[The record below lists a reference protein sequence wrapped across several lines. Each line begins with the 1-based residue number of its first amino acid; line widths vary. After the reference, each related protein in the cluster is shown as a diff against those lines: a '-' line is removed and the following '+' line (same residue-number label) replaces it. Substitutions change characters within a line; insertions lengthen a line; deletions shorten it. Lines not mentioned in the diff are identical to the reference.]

1 MEFRV
6 NLNKTFSSAPVNFI
20 IQYHI
25 VSLKNLSNSDEK
37 YFLITDERLIHTK
50 SHYTWIIKMV
60 CKGYTYK
67 LDHHSLYR
75 WPSSFF

>member
-6 NLNKTFSSAPVNFI
+6 NLNKTFSYDPVNFI

-50 SHYTWIIKMV
+50 SHYT
-60 CKGYTYK
+60 
-67 LDHHSLYR
+67 
-75 WPSSFF
+75 